1 MPEPEQSVEML
12 AISDSWQSRQFYRAV
27 GAES

>member
-1 MPEPEQSVEML
+1 MPEQEQSVGVMDT
-12 AISDSWQSRQFYRAV
+12 SDYWQSRQFYRAV